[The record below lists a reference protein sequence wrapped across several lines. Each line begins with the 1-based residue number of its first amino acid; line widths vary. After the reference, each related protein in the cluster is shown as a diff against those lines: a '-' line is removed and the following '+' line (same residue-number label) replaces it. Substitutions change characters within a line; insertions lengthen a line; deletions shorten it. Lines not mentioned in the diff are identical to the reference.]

1 MRNIRGG
8 RAVVTGAA
16 SGIGRAIALALARE
30 GVDLFLVDIDAPA
43 LAAAAAEARTTGV
56 NVLTHACD
64 LAVAEDVAN
73 AIATI
78 RSSCGAVNILV
89 NSAGIAY
96 YGATHNMPDAQL
108 ERLLAVNL
116 LAPIRLTHALLPL
129 LAQQAEA
136 HIVNVCSIYGLV
148 SMRKAVAYQTSKYGL
163 VGFTMGLRAEY
174 WRRNFGLTALCPG
187 FVRTPLLAKL
197 SDEKQVIPDWICV
210 TPETIAARTLR
221 AIHRNQG
228 LVVVPVSARV
238 LWWLARMLP
247 FALDWAMREGWRNKR
262 RPPI

>member
-43 LAAAAAEARTTGV
+43 LATAAEEARAAGV
-56 NVLTHACD
+56 NVLTHCCD
-64 LAVAEDVAN
+64 LAVAEDVAT

-78 RSSCGAVNILV
+78 RSSCSAVSILV

-96 YGATHNMPDAQL
+96 YDATQAMTEVHF
-108 ERLLAVNL
+108 ERLLAINL
-116 LAPIRLTHALLPL
+116 LAPIRLTRALLPL
-129 LAQQAEA
+129 LVQQPEA
-136 HIVNVCSIYGLV
+136 HVVNICSIYGLV
-148 SMRKAVAYQTSKYGL
+148 SMRKAVAYQTSKFGL

-187 FVRTPLLAKL
+187 FVKTPMLTKVG
-197 SDEKQVIPDWICV
+197 DDKQVVPDWICV
-210 TPETIAARTLR
+210 TPEAIAARTLR
-221 AIHRNQG
+221 AIHRNHG
-228 LVVVPVSARV
+228 LVVVPMSARL
-238 LWWLARMLP
+238 LWWLARLLP
-247 FALDWAMREGWRNKR
+247 FRVDWVLREGWRNKR
-262 RPPI
+262 RPPA

>member
-1 MRNIRGG
+1 M
-8 RAVVTGAA
+8 
-16 SGIGRAIALALARE
+16 
-30 GVDLFLVDIDAPA
+30 
-43 LAAAAAEARTTGV
+43 
-56 NVLTHACD
+56 NVLTHTCD
-64 LAVAEDVAN
+64 LAVADDVAN

-78 RSSCGAVNILV
+78 RSSCSAVSILV

-96 YGATHNMPDAQL
+96 YGATHNMPSAQL

-136 HIVNVCSIYGLV
+136 HVVNVCSIYGLV
-148 SMRKAVAYQTSKYGL
+148 SMRKAVAYQTSKFGL

-187 FVRTPLLAKL
+187 FVKTPLLAKL
-197 SDEKQVIPDWICV
+197 SDEKQVVPDWICV
-210 TPETIAARTLR
+210 TPETIAERTLR

-228 LVVVPVSARV
+228 LVVVPASARA

-247 FALDWAMREGWRNKR
+247 FVLDWAMREGWRNKR

>member
-16 SGIGRAIALALARE
+16 SGIGRAIAMALARE
-30 GVDLFLVDIDAPA
+30 GVDLILLDIDAPA
-43 LAAAAAEARTTGV
+43 LAAAAADARAVGV
-56 NVLTHACD
+56 DVLTQSCD
-64 LAVAEDVAN
+64 LAAAGDVED

-78 RSSCGAVNILV
+78 RYRCSALSILV
-89 NSAGIAY
+89 NCAGIAY
-96 YGATHNMPDAQL
+96 YGATHNMPSAQL

-116 LAPIRLTHALLPL
+116 LAPIRLTYALLPI
-129 LAQQAEA
+129 LAQQPEA

-148 SMRKAVAYQTSKYGL
+148 SMRKAVAYQTSKFGL

-174 WRRNFGLTALCPG
+174 WRRNFGLTALCPS
-187 FVRTPLLAKL
+187 FVKTPLLAKL
-197 SDEKQVIPDWICV
+197 SDEKEVVPDWICV
-210 TPETIAARTLR
+210 TPETIAERTIR

-228 LVVVPVSARV
+228 LVVVPMSARV

-247 FALDWAMREGWRNKR
+247 FLLDWTMREGWRNKR
-262 RPPI
+262 RPPV